1 MGQPGRDRRRGA
13 RRSHRRGERRT
24 APPAQRGEGPQG
36 GAGDT
41 KKSGMV
47 LRQGGE
53 PTPQVIYTFIES
65 QKVNHRVS
73 AMCRALK
80 VSKSGFYGWR
90 DRPPS
95 ARARADA
102 MLSEKIAH
110 IHTDS
115 RETYGAPRIH
125 FELRTLGVRCA
136 RKRVAR
142 LMREAGLFGCGG
154 RRRKAR
160 TTLRSRTERTP
171 PAPDLVRR
179 ETSLPK
185 LQTASGSQTS
195 PT

>member
-1 MGQPGRDRRRGA
+1 
-13 RRSHRRGERRT
+13 
-24 APPAQRGEGPQG
+24 
-36 GAGDT
+36 
-41 KKSGMV
+41 
-47 LRQGGE
+47 
-53 PTPQVIYTFIES
+53 VIYTFIES
-65 QKVNHRVS
+65 EKANHRIS
-73 AMCRALK
+73 RMCRVLR

-102 MLSEKIAH
+102 MLLEKIVC

-125 FELRTLGVRCA
+125 FELRVLGVRCA

-160 TTLRSRTERTP
+160 TTLRSRTEHTP
-171 PAPDLVRR
+171 PAPDLVKRNFTPEAPDR
-179 ETSLPK
+179 LWVAEII
-185 LQTASGSQTS
+185 
-195 PT
+195 